1 MPTLLSTAVSLP
13 PATRALT
20 GLLVACT
27 LLFTL
32 LRLSVSPKDLRN
44 LVGAAGGDSSLLFP
58 WLVLV
63 PGNVGWAPWTLLVSS
78 FVEVNLIEVRWPS
91 PLRSSTENSPFE
103 NPPRPRSSS
112 SRP

>member
-44 LVGAAGGDSSLLFP
+44 LVGAAGQDSSLLFP

-78 FVEVNLIEVRWPS
+78 FVEVNLVEVRSALPCV
-91 PLRSSTENSPFE
+91 RVERTH
-103 NPPRPRSSS
+103 PPTRSSS
-112 SRP
+112 SRR